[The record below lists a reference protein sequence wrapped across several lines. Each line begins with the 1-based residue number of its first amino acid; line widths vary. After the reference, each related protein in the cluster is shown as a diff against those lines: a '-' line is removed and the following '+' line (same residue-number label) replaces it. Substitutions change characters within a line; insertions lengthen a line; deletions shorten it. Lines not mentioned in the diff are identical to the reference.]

1 MFSLA
6 ALAVAV
12 GAVLLLVAVATN
24 LLVGRALIRIE
35 MLVAVAGASVVGFF
49 WWRLMRLN

>member
-1 MFSLA
+1 MFSLGA
-6 ALAVAV
+6 FAVAV

-24 LLVGRALIRIE
+24 LLVGRVLTRTE

-49 WWRLMRLN
+49 WWRLMRRN